1 MRTLPRKA
9 LPIVIGV
16 ITGLSSLL
24 YSPQSF
30 AQLDAAGKKLG
41 QLKEASGVDATD
53 LSQAAG
59 VAAQAASLASNLEI
73 QSDETS
79 FDEQMGI
86 AKAKGNVE
94 IQYRGTTI
102 QSDQAEFHQTTG
114 DVFARGNV
122 VIYKDGGS
130 YTAEEAIYN
139 INTGEMTAS
148 SLRGALV
155 PIYYD
160 AGDIEIPTSAT
171 DMIEMTDSWFTTH
184 DNQDPSFKMKAKRI
198 RIYPGERITFKNMK
212 FYAGNVPIIWLPYL
226 SQPLDDELGYFFT
239 PGYNS
244 GWGGFLLNQY
254 GFMIGDHTLA
264 QAQFDLRSSRGV
276 AGGIEF
282 KSQRYRSNQ
291 NFGRLK
297 LYYANDSTPNV
308 SFTGNERRIGDTSAD
323 RYRINLQHRVY
334 FPGPE
339 KSTLYLDID
348 INKLSDAFVYSD
360 FFPREFTV
368 DPKPDNILNLVKTD
382 PRGTLSL
389 TGRFQLN
396 DFFQTDTRL
405 PELALDVTRQ
415 PIFGSGV
422 FYQGYTTF
430 GILEEKLA
438 TDVRSI
444 SEASRKNQN
453 NFLRMIDDGKAEI
466 KNGNLVTVV
475 NEDKGEESVVLQ
487 EDFNEEAS
495 RSLLNNLDQLLDNRS
510 FTRLDTYHEVLYPT
524 AVGGWLSLVPRAG
537 IGYTKYLDV
546 GAANVGDQDRTTL
559 HAGFDASFKVSKVYS
574 EAFSEA
580 MGIDELRHITQP
592 YLNYSF
598 VSADAPT
605 DGFATRIDR
614 LTPTTRLRP
623 LDLPLFTAVDDIQNW
638 NIARIGM
645 INRLQTKRNQGTFGW
660 FELNTFFDT
669 YLDDPEFDRD
679 FSNLFNNITWYPLPW
694 LTARLNSQ
702 IPVFNQATDFTEMV
716 SNLTFMPTKNFQF
729 SLGNYYL
736 NDHPF
741 FLDSNLYTFG
751 TYTRLG
757 ENWGFSTSHR
767 FEATD
772 STLEIQQYQ
781 IHRDLSAWTASFG
794 GIIRDSRRGTD
805 EWGVVMSFTLKAF
818 PKVTLPIDLQPGS
831 FGGAN

>member
-9 LPIVIGV
+9 LPIIFGLV
-16 ITGLSSLL
+16 TGLTSLL
-24 YSPQSF
+24 SIPQTF
-30 AQLDAAGKKLG
+30 AQLDAAAKQLEKLD
-41 QLKEASGVDATD
+41 GVDGAVVD
-53 LSQAAG
+53 QA
-59 VAAQAASLASNLEI
+59 VSNAAQAVDLASNLEI

-94 IQYRGTTI
+94 INYKGITI
-102 QSDQAEFHQTTG
+102 QADQAEFHQTTG

-122 VIYKDGGS
+122 IIYKDGGS

-148 SLRGALV
+148 SLRGALI

-160 AGDIEIPTSAT
+160 ANDIEIPTSAT
-171 DMIEMTDSWFTTH
+171 DMIEMTDSWFTT
-184 DNQDPSFKMKAKRI
+184 DDSAEPSFKIKAKRI
-198 RIYPGERITFKNMK
+198 RVYPGERVTFKNMK
-212 FYAGNVPIIWLPYL
+212 FYAGDTPILWLPYL

-264 QAQFDLRSSRGV
+264 QAQFDLRSSRGIG
-276 AGGIEF
+276 GGIEF
-282 KSQRYRSNQ
+282 KSQRYRNNE

-297 LYYANDSTPNV
+297 LYFASDNEPNINY
-308 SFTGNERRIGDTSAD
+308 GGQERATDLSSE

-348 INKLSDAFVYSD
+348 LNKLSDAFVYND

-415 PIFGSGV
+415 PIFDSGI

-430 GILEEKLA
+430 GILQEELA
-438 TDVRSI
+438 DDVRGL
-444 SEASRKNQN
+444 SEASRKIQGNY
-453 NFLRMIDDGKAEI
+453 LRMIDAGKAEI
-466 KNGNLVTVV
+466 KDGKLVTVV
-475 NEDKGEESVVLQ
+475 KDGEESVVL
-487 EDFNEEAS
+487 EEEFNEDDS
-495 RSLLNNLDQLLDNRS
+495 RSLLNNLDLLLDDRS
-510 FTRLDTYHEVLYPT
+510 FTRFDTYHEILYP
-524 AVGGWLSLVPRAG
+524 AAIGGWLSFVPRAG
-537 IGYTKYLDV
+537 VGYTKYYDV
-546 GAANVGDQDRTTL
+546 GAANVGDQDRTTFHL
-559 HAGFDASFKVSKVYS
+559 GFDASFKVSKVYPN
-574 EAFSEA
+574 AVSEA
-580 MGIDELRHITQP
+580 MGINELRHIAQP
-592 YLNYSF
+592 YVNYSF
-598 VSADAPT
+598 VSADSPAE
-605 DGFATRIDR
+605 GFATRIDR

-623 LDLPLFTAVDDIQNW
+623 LDLPMYTAVDDIRSW
-638 NIARIGM
+638 NIGRIGM
-645 INRLQTKRNQGTFGW
+645 VNRLQTKRNQGTFGW
-660 FELNTFFDT
+660 FEINTFFDT

-679 FSNLFNNITWYPLPW
+679 FSNLFNNITWRPLPW
-694 LTARLNSQ
+694 LAARVNSQ
-702 IPVFNQATDFTEMV
+702 IPVFNQETDFTEAT
-716 SNLTFMPTKNFQF
+716 SAITFMPWKSFQF
-729 SLGNYYL
+729 SLGQYYL
-736 NDHPF
+736 SDHPF
-741 FLDSNLYTFG
+741 FVDSNLYSLG

-767 FEATD
+767 FESTD
-772 STLEIQQYQ
+772 NTLEIQQYQ

-794 GIIRDSRRGTD
+794 GIIRDSRRGD
-805 EWGVVMSFTLKAF
+805 EEWGVVMSFTLKAF
-818 PKVTLPIDLQPGS
+818 PRITLPIDLQPGG
-831 FGGAN
+831 FGSN

>member
-9 LPIVIGV
+9 LPIIVGL
-16 ITGLSSLL
+16 ITGLTSLL
-24 YSPQSF
+24 N
-30 AQLDAAGKKLG
+30 AQLDEAAKKLG
-41 QLKEASGVDATD
+41 QLDEGAID
-53 LSQAAG
+53 QAADM
-59 VAAQAASLASNLEI
+59 AAGAANLASNLEI

-79 FDEQMGI
+79 FDETLGI

-94 IQYRGTTI
+94 IKYHGTTI
-102 QSDQAEFHQTTG
+102 LADQAEFHQGTG

-139 INTGEMTAS
+139 IHTSEMTAS
-148 SLRGALV
+148 NLRGALI

-160 AGDIEIPTSAT
+160 AGDIEIPTQAT
-171 DMIEMTDSWFTTH
+171 DMIEMTDSWFTTD
-184 DNQDPSFKMKAKRI
+184 DNADPSFKVKAKRI
-198 RIYPGERITFKNMK
+198 RMYPGDRVTFKNMK
-212 FYAGNVPIIWLPYL
+212 FYAGNTPIFWLPYL

-264 QAQFDLRSSRGV
+264 QAQLDLRSSRGV

-282 KSQRYRSNQ
+282 KSQRYRNNE

-297 LYYANDSTPNV
+297 LYFASDNEPNTTYGGAKRNTDL
-308 SFTGNERRIGDTSAD
+308 SSD

-348 INKLSDAFVYSD
+348 INKLSDAFIYND
-360 FFPREFTV
+360 FFPREYTL
-368 DPKPDNILNLVKTD
+368 DPKPDNILNLVKRGD
-382 PRGTLSL
+382 RGTLSL

-415 PIFGSGV
+415 PILGSGL

-430 GILEEKLA
+430 GILKEHLA
-438 TDVRSI
+438 EDVRGF
-444 SEASRKNQN
+444 SETRRKSQENY
-453 NFLRMIDDGKAEI
+453 LRMIEAGKAEV
-466 KNGNLVTVV
+466 KDGQLVTVV
-475 NEDKGEESVVLQ
+475 DDGEESEVLMDEFD
-487 EDFNEEAS
+487 EDSS
-495 RSLLNNLDQLLDNRS
+495 RSLINDLDLLLDDRS
-510 FTRLDTYHEVLYPT
+510 FTRFDTYHEILYPT
-524 AVGGWLSLVPRAG
+524 SLGGWLSVVPRAG
-537 IGYTKYLDV
+537 IGYTKYYDV
-546 GAANVGDQDRTTL
+546 GARNVGDQDRTTFHL
-559 HAGFDASFKVSKVYS
+559 GIDASFKVSKVYS
-574 EAFSEA
+574 DAVSDA
-580 MGIDELRHITQP
+580 LGINELRHIAQP
-592 YLNYSF
+592 YVNYSF
-598 VSADAPT
+598 VNADTPQ

-614 LTPTTRLRP
+614 VTPTTRLRP
-623 LDLPLFTAVDDIQNW
+623 LDLPLFTAVDDIQSW
-638 NIARIGM
+638 NIARIGI

-660 FELNTFFDT
+660 FEIDTFFDT
-669 YLDDPEFDRD
+669 YIDDPGFDLDRD
-679 FSNLFNNITWYPLPW
+679 FSNLFNNLTWYPLPW
-694 LTARLNSQ
+694 LAARVNSQ
-702 IPVFNQATDFTEMV
+702 IPVFNQETDFTETTTA
-716 SNLTFMPTKNFQF
+716 LTFMPWKNFQF
-729 SLGNYYL
+729 SLGQYYL

-741 FLDSNLYTFG
+741 FIDSNLYTLG

-767 FEATD
+767 FETTD
-772 STLEIQQYQ
+772 NTLEIQQYQ
-781 IHRDLSAWTASFG
+781 VYRDLSAWTASFG
-794 GIIRDSRRGTD
+794 GIVRDNRGGQD

-818 PKVTLPIDLQPGS
+818 PKITLPIDLQPGS
-831 FGGAN
+831 FSGN